1 MCDLLSEKPL
11 CYMSGAPQH
20 ISIANIAFQLL
31 IEIGKYQSVLI
42 CTYQNDEH
50 CVVNTMDTLP
60 PNASELG

>member
-1 MCDLLSEKPL
+1 
-11 CYMSGAPQH
+11 MSGAPQH

>member
-20 ISIANIAFQLL
+20 ISIAGFAFQLF
-31 IEIGKYQSVLI
+31 IEIGKYQRVLI
-42 CTYQNDEH
+42 FIYQNDEH
-50 CVVNTMDTLP
+50 CVTNIMDAIP